1 MMARARNVR
10 QTRRNRRCRTDDQ
23 DNLGGDNGAQPK
35 IVIVAKRRDQKPG
48 YDEPGAGEACENRE
62 DEFFRPRQS
71 ATQHDSEPDGGRV
84 RAQPRSVQNAV
95 AISAQRTA
103 LTGDAMASPGPSSDR
118 Y

>member
-48 YDEPGAGEACENRE
+48 YDEPGAGEACENRK

-71 ATQHDSEPDGGRV
+71 ATQHDSEPDGAADIGGRQFD
-84 RAQPRSVQNAV
+84 RQDDQPIGRNVQHAPNRPRQKFAEYV
-95 AISAQRTA
+95 I
-103 LTGDAMASPGPSSDR
+103 M
-118 Y
+118 